1 MTVLDPPAGVP
12 GPEPAY
18 RSHRTGRVRVLEGTP
33 RPRHGTTVDTVDLS
47 GSHAARI
54 LVADGDLAA
63 PAARRPVLRHPRA
76 VAQRQP
82 TPAHAN
88 ADREELT
95 MPHVLV
101 HQRIT
106 EFDRWK
112 EVFDR
117 LGAARAAASCRATTV
132 FRNREDPH
140 EVVVLFDFDDLA
152 HARQHISSAELRRA
166 WREAGVTDAGTR
178 SVLDVVEAD
187 DA

>member
-1 MTVLDPPAGVP
+1 
-12 GPEPAY
+12 
-18 RSHRTGRVRVLEGTP
+18 
-33 RPRHGTTVDTVDLS
+33 
-47 GSHAARI
+47 
-54 LVADGDLAA
+54 VADGDLAA

-152 HARQHISSAELRRA
+152 HARQHIGSAELRRA
-166 WREAGVTDAGTR
+166 WREAGVTDAETR